1 MRRGLLLIDSSH
13 DPFYFS
19 SYGSDPMVFADDRL
33 LAQAGDPVIEPFK
46 LKPVPLPAATLARR
60 PQTVALDLIGILQTL
75 DNLGGIQL
83 TLDGRPRANELRK
96 LVKAMGWKDETV
108 NVDGFAFPNPSVAW
122 IDSLQ
127 LAGLL
132 VVQGGW
138 LVLAEPISAFA
149 TRPYADQVRPILG
162 GMVRAGDWD
171 ERGQNLDYSQRS
183 RSLPEARQAL
193 LMGLAALPTE
203 AAGFFAVDDLDQCLY
218 ERIGEHFSLGYRGY
232 PPYSY
237 NKTPEQQKQELAAW
251 RQKLREEWLKRE
263 RLWLNHALTTWV
275 YTLGLVEL
283 AVEGTTPVAL
293 RLTDLGRALLH
304 PHLAEPVDATPAE
317 AQTAWVVQPNFEIVV
332 YLDRATPQQLAFLE
346 RHAERIQAQ
355 QHVAQYRLTR
365 EAVYAAL
372 ESGSTL
378 EKLLTTLE
386 TTSGRPLPQNVAV
399 DLREWAALREQMT
412 IYRRARLLEFPDSAA
427 RDAVAPS
434 LAGTPVGDR
443 FLLVTAGQAAH
454 LPETVKKVDYSQPL
468 ARCLS
473 ANEDGLVTVILQPD
487 DLLLSAQLD
496 RWAERLESGQW
507 RLSQASVAAAVA
519 RGLPL
524 VELLKLLAE
533 RLIGPLPPLLE
544 VALRAWAGEQSRV
557 AVAGV
562 TVLQCSQPAVFAAIV
577 TSPKLRRY
585 LRGEVAPD
593 LVVVDQAKVAAFEE
607 QLRWA
612 GLQVSGELSVKVRKG

>member
-1 MRRGLLLIDSSH
+1 M
-13 DPFYFS
+13 
-19 SYGSDPMVFADDRL
+19 
-33 LAQAGDPVIEPFK
+33 
-46 LKPVPLPAATLARR
+46 
-60 PQTVALDLIGILQTL
+60 ALDLIGILQAVA
-75 DNLGGIQL
+75 NLGGIQL
-83 TLDGRPRANELRK
+83 TKDGRPRANELRK
-96 LVKAMGWKDETV
+96 LAKAMGWKDDTV
-108 NVDGFAFPNPSVAW
+108 NVDGFAFPNPSAAW
-122 IDSLQ
+122 IESLQ

-132 VVQGGW
+132 VAQETT
-138 LVLAEPISAFA
+138 LVLAETISAFA
-149 TRPYADQVRPILG
+149 TRPYADQIRPVVG
-162 GMVRAGDWD
+162 GMVSAGDWD
-171 ERGQNLDYSQRS
+171 ERGANRDYSLRTH
-183 RSLPEARQAL
+183 SLTEARQAL
-193 LMGLAALPTE
+193 LIGLAALPTE
-203 AAGFFAVDDLDQCLY
+203 GAGFFAVDELDHRLF
-218 ERIGEHFSLGYRGY
+218 ERIGEYFSLGYHAYRPDGY
-232 PPYSY
+232 R
-237 NKTPEQQKQELAAW
+237 KTPEQHRQELAAW
-251 RQKLREEWLKRE
+251 QQKLREEWLKRE
-263 RLWLNHALTTWV
+263 RLWLNHTLTTWV

-304 PHLAEPVDATPAE
+304 PHLAEPAEATPAE

-332 YLDRATPQQLAFLE
+332 YLDRTTPQQLAFLE

-399 DLREWAALREQMT
+399 DLREWAALREQVT
-412 IYRRARLLEFPDSAA
+412 IYRRARLLEFPNSAG
-427 RDAVAPS
+427 RDAVAPR
-434 LAGTPVGDR
+434 LAGLPVGDR
-443 FLLVTAGQAAH
+443 FLLVTAGLAAH
-454 LPETVKKVDYSQPL
+454 LRTAKRVDYGQPL

-473 ANEDGLVTVILQPD
+473 AKEDGLVTVILQPD
-487 DLLLSAQLD
+487 DLLLGTQLN
-496 RWAERLESGQW
+496 RWAERLDGGQW

-519 RGLPL
+519 GGLPL
-524 VELLKLLAE
+524 AELLKLLAE
-533 RLIGPLPPLLE
+533 RLVGRLPPLLE

-562 TVLQCSQPAVFAAIV
+562 TVLQCSQPAVFEAIV

-593 LVVVDQAKVAAFEE
+593 LVIVDQAKVAEFEE

-612 GLQVSGELSVKVRKG
+612 GLQVTGELSVKVRKH